1 MRRGEISP
9 GQQSY
14 WNQMS
19 AGKIVSTANLGC
31 LPFFTLLKIRQ
42 IWDAYLR
49 LACKHNTKGGGGRF
63 ILIRVSIRLLELWG
77 QTECGLYGLCGVRMG
92 EWGWCLYKTP

>member
-1 MRRGEISP
+1 MRVWSPPQRAACHTGDNHCIISRKHIYEEGGEISP

-31 LPFFTLLKIRQ
+31 LPFFTLLK
-42 IWDAYLR
+42 YVKFGML
-49 LACKHNTKGGGGRF
+49 T
-63 ILIRVSIRLLELWG
+63 
-77 QTECGLYGLCGVRMG
+77 YGLPASITQKG
-92 EWGWCLYKTP
+92 EADALS

>member
-14 WNQMS
+14 WNQMP

-31 LPFFTLLKIRQ
+31 LAFFTLLK
-42 IWDAYLR
+42 YVKFGML
-49 LACKHNTKGGGGRF
+49 T
-63 ILIRVSIRLLELWG
+63 
-77 QTECGLYGLCGVRMG
+77 YGLPASITQKKW
-92 EWGWCLYKTP
+92 EADALS

>member
-31 LPFFTLLKIRQ
+31 LPFFTLLK
-42 IWDAYLR
+42 YVKYGML
-49 LACKHNTKGGGGRF
+49 T
-63 ILIRVSIRLLELWG
+63 
-77 QTECGLYGLCGVRMG
+77 YGLPASITQKKW
-92 EWGWCLYKTP
+92 EADALS